1 MTFRAIARIPF
12 GKDRTTQRRDI
23 LYCEGPGDIVGAYKA
38 WQHGADVLTETSTT
52 FSGQLFDLCR
62 LENRSAYAL
71 SYCSRAETFVDGN
84 YTVTNMPRWEC
95 RIPKVGYEI
104 SMMVYA
110 VRLLVLALR
119 VRPKVIFVASGVSEC
134 LYLSLL
140 RLSGAKIVPF
150 LHNTL
155 WPEGFPLTG
164 LNAKFRSFGQR
175 LFWHRCVAET
185 IAVSPA
191 AARQAESV
199 GAKNAIVFRP
209 SFPATAF
216 AEIPPARNFS
226 APFRV
231 MFAGR
236 IEQNKGV
243 FDILEIAEK
252 LREKG
257 RPIEFTLCGDGG
269 ALEAVEQAIVDRGL
283 QDVVKTTGKLDRSAL
298 VERYLEAHVV
308 IVPTRSNFAEGFAM
322 VVAEAMLLLKPVV
335 TSSVVP
341 AAEVLK
347 EAVVLAKTN
356 DIESYVDAIAA
367 ISTDESDY
375 QRLVENARRLR
386 PFILDNS
393 TSFFAALRSAM
404 RRLDGLRIEEV
415 GRGPRC
421 LIERWHKR

>member
-1 MTFRAIARIPF
+1 
-12 GKDRTTQRRDI
+12 
-23 LYCEGPGDIVGAYKA
+23 
-38 WQHGADVLTETSTT
+38 
-52 FSGQLFDLCR
+52 
-62 LENRSAYAL
+62 
-71 SYCSRAETFVDGN
+71 
-84 YTVTNMPRWEC
+84 
-95 RIPKVGYEI
+95 
-104 SMMVYA
+104 
-110 VRLLVLALR
+110 
-119 VRPKVIFVASGVSEC
+119 
-134 LYLSLL
+134 
-140 RLSGAKIVPF
+140 
-150 LHNTL
+150 
-155 WPEGFPLTG
+155 
-164 LNAKFRSFGQR
+164 
-175 LFWHRCVAET
+175 
-185 IAVSPA
+185 
-191 AARQAESV
+191 
-199 GAKNAIVFRP
+199 
-209 SFPATAF
+209 
-216 AEIPPARNFS
+216 
-226 APFRV
+226 V

-283 QDVVKTTGKLDRSAL
+283 QDVVRTTGKLDRSAL

-367 ISTDESDY
+367 ISTDESNY
-375 QRLVENARRLR
+375 LRLVENARRLR

-415 GRGPRC
+415 GDRSS
-421 LIERWHKR
+421 